1 MLERI
6 RNLPTRVSTFTADVR
21 SELRK
26 VTWPSKKEIYGTTIV
41 VLVTVFFFGIF
52 LFLVDSGLQVV
63 IGRIIRYFL

>member
-41 VLVTVFFFGIF
+41 VLVTVFFFGVF